1 MTEGDILL
9 TPIPQA
15 NGSMKNRPALF
26 LREMPPFR
34 DILVCGISTQLRH
47 EVKDFDS
54 LISPEEPDF
63 RSSGLARESL
73 IRLGYLA
80 VLSRNQ
86 ILGVIGSISVE
97 RHKTLLK
104 DLVNISPIS
113 QDSGAPP
120 SGTGPESP

>member
-1 MTEGDILL
+1 MTEGDVLL
-9 TPIPQA
+9 TPVPQA
-15 NGSMKNRPALF
+15 DGSTKNRPALF

-54 LISPEEPDF
+54 LISLGEPDF
-63 RSSGLARESL
+63 KSSGLTHDSL

-97 RHKTLLK
+97 RHRALLERLSK
-104 DLVNISPIS
+104 YL
-113 QDSGAPP
+113 AR
-120 SGTGPESP
+120 